1 MVCPKNRSEISDKIV
16 LLNDK
21 PNRRR
26 NFCCHLLYLKTNLH
40 SPDRRLIE
48 LRIEHADLDAWI
60 DRLDQ
65 DQPADQLK
73 LRRLKKRRLKLKD
86 EMVKLELLLGPQEP
100 A

>member
-1 MVCPKNRSEISDKIV
+1 M
-16 LLNDK
+16 NDK
-21 PNRRR
+21 PFRRR
-26 NFCCHLLYLKTNLH
+26 NFCCRLLYLKTNLH

-48 LRIEHADLDAWI
+48 LKIEHADLDAWI

-65 DQPADQLK
+65 DQPADQLM

-86 EMVKLELLLGPQEP
+86 EMARLELLLDPQEP